1 MAFSENTKTEIQIRK
16 FKAKTILLFFIVITI
31 TVGVVSFIITRKSS
45 NEMQNKVVNLV
56 AQGNRQQINN
66 EKSIG
71 KNAVDVIADVTMGYD
86 NYQLI
91 GDENLVV
98 QGQCE
103 NNWRVLL

>member
-56 AQGNRQQINN
+56 AQGNRQKINN

-98 QGQCE
+98 QGKCE